1 MDLEA
6 LKAMRAKLREDIKQ
20 GRDQLMR
27 MDGAVLLLNDLIAE
41 MEAAPEQGP
50 GKEG

>member
-27 MDGAVLLLNDLIAE
+27 MDGAVLLLNDLI
-41 MEAAPEQGP
+41 EQAKHVEEP
-50 GKEG
+50 DPPSEE